1 MEFARPNRRIGAG
14 KHPLTKVFPGLDAD
28 PGFVG
33 LFPDG
38 ARREVLAKCYI
49 EAVPEDMYMHVLR
62 FISVMPVSTVGT
74 DGAKYRGVARFT
86 KMSELPTNDTK
97 TSYSWHGAAQPANE

>member
-14 KHPLTKVFPGLDAD
+14 KHALTKVFPGLDTD

-38 ARREVLAKCYI
+38 ARRDLLAKCYI
-49 EAVPEDMYMHVLR
+49 EAGAEGMYMH
-62 FISVMPVSTVGT
+62 IDDS
-74 DGAKYRGVARFT
+74 DGHDVAGLEKVKTGEPSGVDFDGNHDLTYIRQCRAGNPR
-86 KMSELPTNDTK
+86 SELRYRD
-97 TSYSWHGAAQPANE
+97 